1 MEARILK
8 KVKRRA
14 ALCATCAAASLLAA
28 CSSTQEAAPEEPSYR
43 SPYQSY
49 RSLCVVPAE
58 EHSASFDLTL
68 ARMLRDRG
76 FEPELLETGDLS
88 SVRRCRGIVT
98 FSTGRTLR
106 PFEAPASMS
115 LTFLDAYTGETYH
128 VSASRAKGGAGHA
141 LFADAPFSDPAQ
153 MIRQL
158 VERLFPERTDHE

>member
-76 FEPELLETGDLS
+76 FEPGRPAVGAPLPGHRHLLDGQDPETL
-88 SVRRCRGIVT
+88 
-98 FSTGRTLR
+98 
-106 PFEAPASMS
+106 
-115 LTFLDAYTGETYH
+115 
-128 VSASRAKGGAGHA
+128 
-141 LFADAPFSDPAQ
+141 
-153 MIRQL
+153 
-158 VERLFPERTDHE
+158 

>member
-28 CSSTQEAAPEEPSYR
+28 CSSTEEPSYR

-76 FEPELLETGDLS
+76 FEPELLETGDLP

-128 VSASRAKGGAGHA
+128 VAASRAKGGAGHA

>member
-1 MEARILK
+1 MKARILK

-14 ALCATCAAASLLAA
+14 ALCAAASLLAA
-28 CSSTQEAAPEEPSYR
+28 CSSTQEAASEESSYR

-58 EHSASFDLTL
+58 AHSASLDLTL

-76 FEPELLETGDLS
+76 FEPELLETGDLP

-128 VSASRAKGGAGHA
+128 VAASRAKGGEGHA

-158 VERLFPERTDHE
+158 VERLFPERTDRE

>member
-76 FEPELLETGDLS
+76 FEPELLETGDLP

-106 PFEAPASMS
+106 PFEAPA
-115 LTFLDAYTGETYH
+115 YTGETYH
-128 VSASRAKGGAGHA
+128 VAASRAKGGAGHA

>member
-58 EHSASFDLTL
+58 EHSASF
-68 ARMLRDRG
+68 
-76 FEPELLETGDLS
+76 EPELLETGDLP

-128 VSASRAKGGAGHA
+128 VAASRAKGGAGHA

>member
-1 MEARILK
+1 MHTHFSK
-8 KVKRRA
+8 SNYKNFKVRHCSHMFPMTQIKTAFQSRVSHRF
-14 ALCATCAAASLLAA
+14 SNSF
-28 CSSTQEAAPEEPSYR
+28 SSTGRQFLLLSVLIFYFTDSLNRFLYFAWIYPCAVRSSAHSTAPP
-43 SPYQSY
+43 
-49 RSLCVVPAE
+49 
-58 EHSASFDLTL
+58 
-68 ARMLRDRG
+68 
-76 FEPELLETGDLS
+76 
-88 SVRRCRGIVT
+88 VRRCRGIVT

-128 VSASRAKGGAGHA
+128 VAASRAKGGAGHA

>member
-76 FEPELLETGDLS
+76 FEPELLETGDLP

-106 PFEAPASMS
+106 PFEAPA
-115 LTFLDAYTGETYH
+115 YTGETYH
-128 VSASRAKGGAGHA
+128 VAASRAKGGAGHA
-141 LFADAPFSDPAQ
+141 LFADAPFPNPAQ

>member
-1 MEARILK
+1 
-8 KVKRRA
+8 
-14 ALCATCAAASLLAA
+14 
-28 CSSTQEAAPEEPSYR
+28 
-43 SPYQSY
+43 
-49 RSLCVVPAE
+49 
-58 EHSASFDLTL
+58 
-68 ARMLRDRG
+68 
-76 FEPELLETGDLS
+76 
-88 SVRRCRGIVT
+88 VRRCRGIVT

-128 VSASRAKGGAGHA
+128 VAASRAKGGAGHA